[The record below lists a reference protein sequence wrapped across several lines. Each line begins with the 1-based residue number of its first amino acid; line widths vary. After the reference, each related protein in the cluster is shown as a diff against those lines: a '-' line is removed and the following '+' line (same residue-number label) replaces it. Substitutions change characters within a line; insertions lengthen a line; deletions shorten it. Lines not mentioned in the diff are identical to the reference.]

1 MMRHFVI
8 FGASGDLTS
17 RYLLPTLAQLRQ
29 AERISTTAPERCA
42 ITIKS
47 SD

>member
-1 MMRHFVI
+1 MIAYFVI

-29 AERISTTAPERCA
+29 AEILPSV
-42 ITIKS
+42 
-47 SD
+47 